1 MAFIQTWTWR
11 DNIDEYMDIYF
22 LNQECV
28 HDDGEV
34 RKYKFHLFRRDVY
47 TNKFNFIETLNWS
60 SYTTYGV
67 DKATEF
73 YAICEKHE
81 ENYKQAANVASRLF
95 GVPRQAVNDR

>member
-1 MAFIQTWTWR
+1 MTFIQKYNWR

-22 LNQECV
+22 LNQELV
-28 HDDGEV
+28 HEDDDCL
-34 RKYKFHLFRRDVY
+34 KYDFHLFRRDIY

-73 YAICEKHE
+73 YAICDKLELH
-81 ENYKQAANVASRLF
+81 YKQAANVASRLF
-95 GVPRQAVNDR
+95 GVPRQV

>member
-1 MAFIQTWTWR
+1 MAFIQTWNWR

-22 LNQECV
+22 LNQELV
-28 HDDGEV
+28 HEDDDCL
-34 RKYKFHLFRRDVY
+34 KYSFHLFRRDVY

-81 ENYKQAANVASRLF
+81 VNYKQAASVASRLF
-95 GVPRQAVNDR
+95 GVPRQA

>member
-1 MAFIQTWTWR
+1 MTFIQTWNWQ

-22 LNQECV
+22 LNQELV
-28 HDDGEV
+28 HEDDDCL
-34 RKYKFHLFRRDVY
+34 KYDFHLFRRDVY

-73 YAICEKHE
+73 HAICDKLELQ
-81 ENYKQAANVASRLF
+81 YQQAANVASQLF
-95 GVPRQAVNDR
+95 GVPRQV